1 MVADAAAGAV
11 ADSAEVVLVAEEA
24 LAAVADL
31 AAVLAAVVTLVVEVR
46 EAVGNADLL
55 MECPDKH

>member
-1 MVADAAAGAV
+1 VVADAAAGAV
-11 ADSAEVVLVAEEA
+11 ADSVVAVLVAEEA

-31 AAVLAAVVTLVVEVR
+31 VEGLEAVVTLVVEVR